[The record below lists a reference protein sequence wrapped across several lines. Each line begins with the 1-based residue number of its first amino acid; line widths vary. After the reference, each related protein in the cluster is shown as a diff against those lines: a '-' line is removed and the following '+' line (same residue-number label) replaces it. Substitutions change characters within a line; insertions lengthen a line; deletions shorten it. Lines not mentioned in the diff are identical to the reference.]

1 MENNAD
7 EFEINNVDRRP
18 SINHDSVDEIDSKN
32 LDEADQIYGTPLK
45 YDPNFKGPIKN
56 RSCTDIICCLL
67 FLIFIGGLVVVA
79 IFAFKYGDPKLLL
92 YPVNSNNELCGYG
105 KQIGKNYLFFFDLV
119 SCGRMGVG
127 VFVTG
132 CPTPQI
138 CVTECPDSN
147 FIYNPARGISQF
159 ESKYCKAEFEGT
171 SKNSRE
177 VVNGDICSPYYFK
190 SRPVINRCVPSFLFD
205 FLDNGGNLME
215 KVKNQSL
222 VNVTDSANN
231 TLTDEI
237 IKEGLNVYGIFL
249 KAKEYGEKIVEDVV
263 TSWWMI
269 IIGLFI
275 ATLLSLIWIFTMRWL
290 AGIMVWFTVLVFIAL
305 FGFATWYCFWNY
317 IDLKDTDA
325 SFTVHFAVINFNFSK
340 PKMFLTFGI
349 IAAIILAIVLLI
361 LLILCERIK
370 IAIALIKEGSRAV
383 GSMMFTL
390 IFPFFPFILEIAVI
404 GFWITVAVFLASTG
418 RNQTFEFNNKT
429 EYQFDNDTWDYSKI
443 QKASSKYLGDLG
455 CKDPSVNESRSEVC
469 QFLKNQEEN
478 FVFYSQ
484 IYNLFMLFWL
494 VNFCIALGQM
504 SLAGAF
510 ASYYWAFH
518 KPKDVP
524 TFPLMGSVWRSFR
537 YHLGSLAFGSLII
550 AIIQII
556 RVLLEYVDGKLKGS
570 ENPVAKFFV
579 KCMKCCF
586 WCLEKFLRF
595 LNKNAYIMI
604 AAHGKNFCTS
614 AKNAF
619 MLIMRNCVRVV
630 VIDKVTDFLLFIGKL
645 VIVAGSA
652 ALSFFFFDGRI
663 DFLKTYTP
671 TLNFYVVPIVLITVG
686 SYVIASCFFSVY
698 DMAVDTLFL
707 CFLEDLE
714 RNDGTEQ
721 KPYYM
726 GKELMKILGK
736 KNTKPKVSKQERDE
750 DY

>member
-1 MENNAD
+1 MGVKTSGIDQFEDD
-7 EFEINNVDRRP
+7 EYE
-18 SINHDSVDEIDSKN
+18 DE
-32 LDEADQIYGTPLK
+32 GTPLK

-92 YPVNSNNELCGYG
+92 YPVNSDNELCGYG
-105 KQIGKNYLFFFDLV
+105 NQIGKNYLFFFDLV

-138 CVTECPDSN
+138 CVAECPGSN
-147 FIYNPARGISQF
+147 FVYNPARGNSQF
-159 ESKYCKAEFEGT
+159 DSKYCKAVFEGT
-171 SKNSRE
+171 ILPPKDVINK
-177 VVNGDICSPYYFK
+177 DICSPYYFK

-205 FLDNGGNLME
+205 FLDKGGNLLEM
-215 KVKNQSL
+215 VKNESL
-222 VNVTDSANN
+222 INVTDSANN
-231 TLTDEI
+231 ELSDDV

-275 ATLLSLIWIFTMRWL
+275 ATFLSLIWIFVMRWL
-290 AGIMVWFTVLVFIAL
+290 AGVMVWFTVLVFIAL

-325 SFTVHFAVINFNFSK
+325 SFTIHFAVIKFNFSK
-340 PKMFLTFGI
+340 PKMFLAFELLVVLDVYTDFPIFSNFG
-349 IAAIILAIVLLI
+349 
-361 LLILCERIK
+361 
-370 IAIALIKEGSRAV
+370 AV

-429 EYQFDNDTWDYSKI
+429 EYQFDNHTWDYSKI

-455 CKDPSVNESRSEVC
+455 CKDPSVNETRSDVC

-510 ASYYWAFH
+510 ASYYWAFN

-524 TFPLMGSVWRSFR
+524 TFPLLGSVWRSFR

-550 AIIQII
+550 AIVQII

-579 KCMKCCF
+579 KCLKCCF

-619 MLIMRNCVRVV
+619 MLIMRNCVR
-630 VIDKVTDFLLFIGKL
+630 IGCHL
-645 VIVAGSA
+645 VNQLENRIIEQYAVPFTLAMESYWMENA

-714 RNDGTEQ
+714 RNNGSEQ

-736 KNTKPKVSKQERDE
+736 KNTKPKVSKKDNDE